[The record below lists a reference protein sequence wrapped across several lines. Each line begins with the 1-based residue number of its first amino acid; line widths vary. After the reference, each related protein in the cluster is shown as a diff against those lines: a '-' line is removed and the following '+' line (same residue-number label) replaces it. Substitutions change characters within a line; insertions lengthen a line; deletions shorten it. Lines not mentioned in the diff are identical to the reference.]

1 MCALTFEVS
10 DLKTHAVLQSHT
22 QKKKIRQL
30 LYQKRKLPLGLVKK
44 KQIFSML
51 KFNYDS
57 STSNKESLKLKL
69 MIDRKVKKIVRY
81 LPFYDYFLLVL
92 MKLKLKLYNKDFA
105 FRFKQWQFL
114 EYFGVGCQFSQNIC
128 SI

>member
-44 KQIFSML
+44 KQKFSML

-57 STSNKESLKLKL
+57 STSNKESLK
-69 MIDRKVKKIVRY
+69 
-81 LPFYDYFLLVL
+81 F
-92 MKLKLKLYNKDFA
+92 FA
-105 FRFKQWQFL
+105 GQPTAIHF
-114 EYFGVGCQFSQNIC
+114 E
-128 SI
+128 